1 MPKITELNSIV
12 NVSGTDLLA
21 IVHDPNGAPS
31 TNKIKIVDFANS
43 ISQTITA
50 NIVFSNTTII
60 TRNYGEPLVLASNG
74 SSVNINTN
82 TDVNWSFDN
91 TGLLNLISTTYGTE
105 IEIGQGMGPTI
116 LANGSLYTYSYYTN
130 TETNENWDQGNLVY
144 PGASQIW
151 TEYYGNTSTSDSYRA
166 TVLSMN
172 SNYGNYGVNVYI
184 ANNTLSQNWNFTIDG
199 NLSIPPTGDI
209 IRNGN
214 SVITLPMLTPKIQY
228 TGVWNGYPFIMNLL
242 KGRAII
248 YNSNNYILE
257 SKTKYWMADRFYTG
271 DSDLSGTE
279 TITFSNIGGIDNYF
293 SVGGKGEV
301 ILSNIDLD
309 GLDVITQYV
318 NIAYLPSL
326 TSFSANNLAFVG
338 GNFTIHDIS
347 NTSTTFNFSNLVHID
362 GNLYITNNYYLTN
375 YPQFPALQEAG
386 VLNYYYNYSITDYPR
401 FNSLEYCASM
411 FFYNNPGLSSGTQF
425 DELRSTHNIYFNSNV
440 NMANPPTFPELELI
454 TGYLEI
460 SNNPIMTTAPAFPL
474 LSICDQYINFDNN
487 ISMVNGFNFNSIKQI
502 FGDFTAYN
510 CALDQASVD
519 YILNL
524 LASLDG
530 TNGTTMY
537 SYNIN
542 LSGGTSSPRSSAS
555 DTAYAILISRGCTI
569 YLN

>member
-12 NVSGTDLLA
+12 NVSSTDLLA

-31 TNKIKIVDFANS
+31 TNKIKVIDFTNS

-50 NIVFSNTTII
+50 NIIFSDNTIS
-60 TRNYGEPLVLASNG
+60 TRNYGEPLILSSNNSTVNISTNTDINWLFDSYGDLILQSNTNGLDIFIGNLMGPTVGSNG
-74 SSVNINTN
+74 S
-82 TDVNWSFDN
+82 
-91 TGLLNLISTTYGTE
+91 LLVG
-105 IEIGQGMGPTI
+105 
-116 LANGSLYTYSYYTN
+116 SYYAN
-130 TETNENWDQGNLVY
+130 TITNEYWQQYSLNYPGVYSISNYYTGNSTSNGTFTGMYFDCYNENISIQVSNNSSTSFWVYDNIGNL
-144 PGASQIW
+144 
-151 TEYYGNTSTSDSYRA
+151 
-166 TVLSMN
+166 
-172 SNYGNYGVNVYI
+172 
-184 ANNTLSQNWNFTIDG
+184 TLPS
-199 NLSIPPTGDI
+199 TGDI

-386 VLNYYYNYSITDYPR
+386 VLNYYYNYSITNFPI

-411 FFYNNPGLSSGTQF
+411 FFYNNPGLYSGAKF
-425 DELRSTHNIYFNSNV
+425 DQLRSTHNIYFNSNV
-440 NMANPPTFPELELI
+440 NMINPPTFPELELI

-460 SNNPIMTTAPAFPL
+460 TNNPLMITAPEFPL
-474 LSICDQYINFDNN
+474 LTICDQYINFDNN
-487 ISMVNGFNFNSIKQI
+487 ISMVNGFNFNSITQI

-510 CALDQASVD
+510 CALDQSSVD

>member
-31 TNKIKIVDFANS
+31 NNKIKVKDFANS

-50 NIVFSNTTII
+50 NIVFSNTTIS
-60 TRNYGEPLVLASNG
+60 TRNYNEPLILTSNG

-82 TDVNWSFDN
+82 IYNDTNWTFDSYGDLILQSDTN
-91 TGLLNLISTTYGTE
+91 GLDIFIGNL
-105 IEIGQGMGPTI
+105 MGPTI
-116 LANGSLYTYSYYTN
+116 GAYGAVTIGSYYSN
-130 TETNENWDQGNLVY
+130 TITNEYWDQYSLSYPGVYSISNINTGNSTSNSAFTGMYFDNYNENIKIQISNNTINNFWTYDNNGNLII
-144 PGASQIW
+144 P
-151 TEYYGNTSTSDSYRA
+151 
-166 TVLSMN
+166 
-172 SNYGNYGVNVYI
+172 SNGDVI
-184 ANNTLSQNWNFTIDG
+184 RDG
-199 NLSIPPTGDI
+199 Y
-209 IRNGN
+209 
-214 SVITLPMLTPKIQY
+214 SVITLPMLEPHINY
-228 TGVWNGYPFIMNLL
+228 TGVWNGYPSIMNLL

-257 SKTKYWMADRFYTG
+257 SKTKYWKSDRFFTG

-309 GLDVITQYV
+309 GLEVITQYV

-326 TSFSANNLAFVG
+326 TTFSANNLTFVG
-338 GNFTIHDIS
+338 GDFSIHDIS

-362 GNLYITNNYYLTN
+362 GNMYVTNNYYLNN
-375 YPQFPALQEAG
+375 YPQFTALQEAG
-386 VLNYYYNYSITDYPR
+386 VLNYNYNESMTDYPI
-401 FNSLEYCASM
+401 FNSLEYCSSM
-411 FFYNNPGLSSGTQF
+411 FFYNGSGISGAKF
-425 DELRSTHNIYFNSNV
+425 YELISTHNIYFNSNV
-440 NMANPPTFPELELI
+440 NMENPPTFPKLESV
-454 TGYLEI
+454 TGYIEI
-460 SNNPIMTTAPAFPL
+460 SNNTLMTTAPAFPL
-474 LSICDQYINFDNN
+474 LSVCDQYINFDNN

-502 FGDFTAYN
+502 FGDFSASN

-530 TNGTTMY
+530 TNGTFMY
-537 SYNIN
+537 SYNIR
-542 LSGGTSSPRSSAS
+542 LSGGTNSPRSSAS
-555 DTAYAILISRGCTI
+555 DAAYDTLINRGCVI
-569 YLN
+569 NLN